1 MTTVELLV
9 TGLHFIRAG
18 VRAIE
23 PVLEEIIMQ
32 AEKEIHMIAY
42 IITPSALPILNL
54 IEKAVA
60 KGVKFTM
67 VVNNLQS
74 QNTIIVSKLNSIME
88 RFPHVRIVDFTDPEN
103 GQLHAKVVI
112 ADRRRA
118 VIGSANL
125 SWGGMYSNHEIGLL
139 VEGEVAWKLAEII
152 DSLCVSIGW
161 RKEHRCKE

>member
-1 MTTVELLV
+1 MSTVELLV

-32 AEKEIHMIAY
+32 AEKEIHLMAY

-54 IEKAVA
+54 IEKAAVR
-60 KGVKFTM
+60 GVRLTI

-74 QNTIIVSKLNSIME
+74 QNTMIVSRLNSIME
-88 RFPHVRIVDFTDPEN
+88 RFPHVKVFDFTDPEN

-118 VIGSANL
+118 VVGSANL

-152 DSLCVSIGW
+152 DSLCASIE
-161 RKEHRCKE
+161 RRQEHRCRE